1 MNTFAKHIRRV
12 VIAGP
17 TGIGKTGLSLEIAQN
32 RHYEIISAD
41 SRQCYKHLDIGTGKV
56 TRAEMGDIAHY
67 NVSVLDPPEPDT
79 AAAFAKRAKNWED
92 GIISQN
98 KIPLVVGGSTLHLQS
113 LIWALDD
120 IPGACVPNQIKL
132 KELEKL
138 HGMDHIFAMLQKVDP
153 IYSTKMDGFNRNR
166 TFRALDVYMQT
177 GKPFS
182 TFHAEQKLDVVP
194 GDTLLIVLTCSREE
208 LVGRIESRV
217 DQMLADGIVDE
228 TRSLLEMGYTGN
240 EQALQTV
247 GYREVIQYLRGEI
260 DESRMISDIKMTTRR
275 YAKRQATWFRRWKS
289 ANFIDVSGEETAQI
303 ARNLISQFKLPF

>member
-1 MNTFAKHIRRV
+1 
-12 VIAGP
+12 
-17 TGIGKTGLSLEIAQN
+17 
-32 RHYEIISAD
+32 
-41 SRQCYKHLDIGTGKV
+41 
-56 TRAEMGDIAHY
+56 MGDIAHY

-113 LIWALDD
+113 LIWPLDD

-177 GKPFS
+177 GIPFS